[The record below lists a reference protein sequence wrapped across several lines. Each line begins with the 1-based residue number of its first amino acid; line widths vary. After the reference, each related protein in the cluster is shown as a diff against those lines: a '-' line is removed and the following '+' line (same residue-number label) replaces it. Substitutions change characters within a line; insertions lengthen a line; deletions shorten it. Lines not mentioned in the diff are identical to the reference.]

1 MKLYYRWVFSALT
14 AATLLI
20 SSGPTT
26 RAQSDGAAGLMPPEV
41 AALFDDIIDIDKLRV
56 LNPLKLTHEQID
68 QLIATIREWQN
79 KYNKQLADAAVP
91 PIKGI
96 ASDIKE
102 VRKKVLAGGA
112 IPKDFDDK
120 VKGLQDKFV
129 ERRDKAEFDTVKGL
143 AESVKKILKP
153 EQVATAEK
161 LAKDALTEKG
171 KEPPKI
177 IFFNYYTLTV
187 LIQFPRII
195 PLLEQMKAAQ

>member
-1 MKLYYRWVFSALT
+1 MNLCSRFALCAFL
-14 AATLLI
+14 AATLLVA
-20 SSGPTT
+20 SWPPT
-26 RAQSDGAAGLMPPEV
+26 RAQSDGGAGLVPPEV

-68 QLIATIREWQN
+68 QLIATIKEWQN

-102 VRKKVLAGGA
+102 VRRKVLAGGA

-143 AESVKKILKP
+143 AEAVKKVLKP
-153 EQVATAEK
+153 DQVATAEK

-177 IFFNYYTLTV
+177 IFFNYYVLTV
-187 LIQFPRII
+187 LIQFPRIV